1 MTDRKTTFET
11 LDQLLKKDETNL
23 ARLAEVLEQ
32 EHAALADNDMATLE
46 QATSEKNDLLDALRD
61 RARKKIHL
69 LAQLGYHPDSG
80 QAASEFLMEHLG
92 ADSTLMERW
101 RSAQQQLSECQHR
114 NAVNGRILG
123 HLQRR
128 LWRISD
134 IIRGADQKQ
143 SLYGSAGES
152 RSLTDSQVFASA

>member
-1 MTDRKTTFET
+1 MTDRKTTFDT

-32 EHAALADNDMATLE
+32 EHAALADNDMEALE
-46 QATSEKNDLLDALRD
+46 QATSEKDELLGELRE

-69 LAQLGYHPDSG
+69 LAQLGYRPDSG
-80 QAASEFLMEHLG
+80 KAASEFLMEQAG

-101 RSAQQQLSECQHR
+101 QSAQQQLSECQHR

-128 LWRISD
+128 LSRISD
-134 IIRGADQKQ
+134 IIRGADPNQ
-143 SLYGSAGES
+143 SLYGSAAAY
-152 RSLTDSQVFASA
+152 R

>member
-1 MTDRKTTFET
+1 MTDQKTTFAT
-11 LDQLLKKDETNL
+11 LDQLLREDEANL
-23 ARLAEVLEQ
+23 ARLAGVLDE
-32 EHAALADNDMATLE
+32 EHTALADNDMETLE
-46 QATSEKNDLLDALRD
+46 RATSEKNDLLSALRE

-69 LAQLGYHPDSG
+69 LAQLGYRPDSG
-80 QAASEFLMEHLG
+80 QAASTFLREKAG
-92 ADSTLMERW
+92 ADSSIMERW
-101 RSAQQQLSECQHR
+101 HSAQKQLSECQHR

-128 LWRISD
+128 LSRISD

-152 RSLTDSQVFASA
+152 RSLTDSHVFASA